1 MAAAAT
7 AAPRATEWGSVEE
20 MSPDQL
26 NAQVMEHVGR
36 LVTYRAY
43 PQSDLT
49 KSWRRYT
56 GVLQFDDHSRIY
68 KIKQS
73 PAYNYVPLSEK
84 VTADVSTQIPTPG
97 WIYTRLVPTTVFL
110 SEYCAHLEHH
120 VAQLTRENET
130 LRAAGG
136 LAAGGF
142 PLTQGFAGGDFQQP
156 PPHPGGGPPLP
167 QPKWTIANVATWR
180 LDDTVLVEVTRQ
192 KVASEAGYLPF
203 AATPRIRL
211 AWDALCQWMAA
222 MAGIDGWVSM
232 QEQVSL
238 GNSLCRSFR
247 QAIAEDVFHIPGST
261 IQRKLSADDHPDD
274 PLGQVIQEMR
284 SAGRG
289 SNRSQGRGRGSYRLD
304 ASAFCRRCERVG
316 HDQSQCF
323 ATRKKD
329 GTWLS
334 GNAQGGSAEKKKQ

>member
-1 MAAAAT
+1 MALPCLAAADLETPIPHAGLL
-7 AAPRATEWGSVEE
+7 AAFQGAAQALIGHTVAVTWSWQGDRSARVEWHGRILNITNASVRIFYWKQGGMPELKRGAPGIEVEMPRANVE
-20 MSPDQL
+20 
-26 NAQVMEHVGR
+26 
-36 LVTYRAY
+36 Y
-43 PQSDLT
+43 
-49 KSWRRYT
+49 WR
-56 GVLQFDDHSRIY
+56 VQ
-68 KIKQS
+68 
-73 PAYNYVPLSEK
+73 
-84 VTADVSTQIPTPG
+84 VTAPVAVSAA
-97 WIYTRLVPTTVFL
+97 
-110 SEYCAHLEHH
+110 ELED
-120 VAQLTRENET
+120 AMRT
-130 LRAAGG
+130 
-136 LAAGGF
+136 
-142 PLTQGFAGGDFQQP
+142 P
-156 PPHPGGGPPLP
+156 PPPPPGGGLLP

-180 LDDTVLVEVTRQ
+180 LDDMVLVEVTRQ

-211 AWDALCQWMAA
+211 AWDALCLWMAA

-247 QAIAEDVFHIPGST
+247 QAIAEDVFHIPGSA
-261 IQRKLSADDHPDD
+261 IQRKMSADDHPDD

-304 ASAFCRRCERVG
+304 ASTFCRRCERVG